1 MNHAEDPK
9 DTLACLRELP
19 TEVSLQQVERMVAA
33 FPLAMGAMA
42 WLIHTLKFN
51 LNTIVMTS
59 SATLLVA
66 TSMYL
71 FSGAAPTGSAALNEL
86 PAAPT
91 ATVEIPLLEEDAPAV
106 VLDIPAKPQ
115 KPEYA
120 VISPVVENTVQ
131 HEEPLP
137 ADKTTADAAETPA
150 EAPPAGGPEAPPVI
164 TRTNGQRQFDLQ
176 GFTQVHLTSSV
187 DVVVEIGPFAVSATG
202 EEELLDKLDIR
213 VDGNVL
219 RISYQQ
225 TQNRNNRPDNVSCL
239 VRMPAVG
246 GLKVSGSGQ
255 IAATNIPATDLLDLT
270 ILGSGQMVV
279 GTIEQVDKLE
289 LLVQGSGDINVEN
302 IKAAK
307 AVEMS
312 ALGSGDIVLVN
323 ADRIHSIMALVQ
335 GSGGVYARNVNVQ
348 GICDVSV
355 LGSGEATLS
364 GTTDDL
370 KVLLQ
375 GSGSAHLNELKV
387 RQSGQVD
394 LLGTGDVYL
403 QSGSQLQ
410 LTTKGTGTIHTSGSA
425 GNNRQ

>member
-1 MNHAEDPK
+1 MNPTEDPK
-9 DTLACLRELP
+9 DTLAALRKLP
-19 TEVSLQQVERMVAA
+19 TEVSLQQVEHMVAA

-71 FSGAAPTGSAALNEL
+71 FSGDAPTVTAALNEL

-91 ATVEIPLLEEDAPAV
+91 VTVELPLVVEDAPAV

-115 KPEYA
+115 KPENTATVPAA
-120 VISPVVENTVQ
+120 VNDNAQGTTSPENGPTPPVV
-131 HEEPLP
+131 
-137 ADKTTADAAETPA
+137 ETPA
-150 EAPPAGGPEAPPVI
+150 EAPPAPEAASMV
-164 TRTNGQRQFDLQ
+164 TRTNGQRQFDLR

-202 EEELLDKLDIR
+202 DEDLLDKLDLR

-225 TQNRNNRPDNVSCL
+225 TQGRNNRADNVSCL
-239 VRMPAVG
+239 VRMPAVS

-255 IAATNIPATDLLDLT
+255 IAATTLPSTHALDLT
-270 ILGSGQMVV
+270 ILGSGQVVV
-279 GTIEQVDKLE
+279 GTIEQVDKLVM
-289 LLVQGSGDINVEN
+289 LVQGSGDINVDT
-302 IKAAK
+302 IKEGK
-307 AVEMS
+307 AVEMT
-312 ALGSGDIVLVN
+312 ALGSGDILLVR
-323 ADRIHSIMALVQ
+323 AERIASITALVQ
-335 GSGGVYARNVNVQ
+335 GSGGVYARNMDVQ
-348 GICDVSV
+348 GTCDVSI
-355 LGSGEATLS
+355 LGSGEATLAGS
-364 GTTDDL
+364 TDVL

-375 GSGSAHLNELKV
+375 GSGSAHLNQLKV
-387 RQSGQVD
+387 RQSGQVE

-403 QSGSQLQ
+403 QSGSQLD